1 MIKIMINTANAA
13 FDDDLNGEDARI
25 LRGLA
30 SGLTDGSVADAC
42 RLRDT
47 NGNTVGT
54 FTNDVIGAS

>member
-1 MIKIMINTANAA
+1 MITIMINTTNAA
-13 FDDDLNGEDARI
+13 FDGDLNGEVARI

-30 SGLTDGSVADAC
+30 NGLADGAIGDAC

-54 FTNDVIGAS
+54 FRNDVIGES